1 MRIGGLE
8 KTLMKKFVIIT
19 GASQGIGKTTAAY
32 FLKEHWEVIN
42 ISRRPCDINGVKN
55 IAIDLSNPNWTE
67 THQAKL
73 LELLPE
79 QHKICLVHNAA
90 TYHKDNST
98 DIDAADLRHI
108 LEVNVIAATQLNK
121 ILLPKMSQGS
131 SIIYIGSTLS
141 EKAVA
146 NAASYVIC
154 KHAVVG
160 MMRATCQDLTQGTI
174 HTCCICPGFTATEM
188 MQAHQK
194 HNPEMIEAIKKRV
207 SANRLIEPHE
217 IASLIY
223 YCANNPVING
233 SVLHAHLGQIEH

>member
-1 MRIGGLE
+1 
-8 KTLMKKFVIIT
+8 MKNFAIIT
-19 GASQGIGKTTAAY
+19 GASQGIGKSTAAY
-32 FLKEHWEVIN
+32 FLKQHWEVIN
-42 ISRRPCDINGVKN
+42 ISRRPCDIAGVKN
-55 IAIDLSNPNWTE
+55 ISIDLSNIDWTAS
-67 THQAKL
+67 HQAKL

-90 TYHKDNST
+90 TYHKDNSAT
-98 DIDAADLRHI
+98 IDAAQLHNM
-108 LEVNVIAATQLNK
+108 LQVNVIAATQLNK
-121 ILLPKMSQGS
+121 ILLPKMAQGS

-160 MMRATCQDLTQGTI
+160 LMRATCQDLTEGTI
-174 HTCCICPGFTATEM
+174 HTCCICPGFTSTEM
-188 MQAHQK
+188 MQTHQK
-194 HNPEMIEAIKKRV
+194 NNPEMIEAIKKRV
-207 SANRLIEPHE
+207 PANRLIEPQE
-217 IASLIY
+217 IASFIY